1 MREIKFRA
9 WSKRLEKYVKPS
21 EFLITGH
28 GDIYNVCLGDEDE
41 TEDREPKQLILEQ
54 YVGLKDKNGRE
65 IYEGD
70 ILQNKKYMSVV
81 EFLRCAFL
89 AKVYFGGKPTK
100 QHFNLRGEIIT
111 SEVVGNIHQNV
122 DLLEES

>member
-1 MREIKFRA
+1 MRTIEFRA
-9 WSKRLEKYVKPS
+9 WDKIHKGWFEKGPTLSNLVTDDSWDMFNPDDYVW
-21 EFLITGH
+21 
-28 GDIYNVCLGDEDE
+28 
-41 TEDREPKQLILEQ
+41 EQ
-54 YVGLKDKNGRE
+54 YTGLKDKNGKK

-81 EFLRCAFL
+81 EFSGCAFL